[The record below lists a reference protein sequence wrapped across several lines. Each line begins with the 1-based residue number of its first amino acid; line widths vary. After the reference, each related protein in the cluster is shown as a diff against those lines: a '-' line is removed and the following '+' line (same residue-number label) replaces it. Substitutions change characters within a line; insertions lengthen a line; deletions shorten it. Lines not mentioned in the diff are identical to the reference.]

1 MKGVFAP
8 GAKKGKEEA
17 IYVLCG
23 LSLLAIVLVRTVGM
37 KPQRIKEEMLEA
49 STLMNA
55 AIEKIGLCR
64 EAKGL
69 TMDRKADINGTGLI
83 GLEMSAI
90 TTSLGNLGAK
100 RTTTNPDFAGL
111 VVYLL
116 SEAGVRKGDTVAVGA
131 SGSFPALIVATL
143 SAARTMGLR
152 TRLICSLG
160 ASQWGAN
167 DPDFNWLD
175 IEACLLA
182 AGIIN
187 VRPVALSLGGA
198 GDEGRDMS
206 PQGRALL
213 TEEAQKSGTYFLS
226 EPSLGEN
233 VEERLRLFGV
243 TSGREKVKAFVN
255 IGGGYA
261 DMGTDSEIL
270 HVTPGL
276 AVFRRLPP
284 PGKRGVIFE
293 MAARKIPVIHLLYIK
308 GLCERYGLPWDP
320 VPLPRP
326 GQGAVYRRRAVS
338 AFPFLV
344 IAGVYF
350 SLVAATLF
358 LSSRDG
364 HRHDALVGL

>member
-1 MKGVFAP
+1 MRGALAP
-8 GAKKGKEEA
+8 GAKKGRETA
-17 IYVLCG
+17 VYALCG
-23 LSLLAIVLVRTVGM
+23 LSLLAVALVRTVGM
-37 KPQRIKEEMLEA
+37 KPLRIREEMLRA
-49 STLMNA
+49 STLMNT
-55 AIEKIGLCR
+55 AIEEIGLCR
-64 EAKGL
+64 ESKGIAIN
-69 TMDRKADINGTGLI
+69 RKADINGTGLI
-83 GLEMSAI
+83 GLEMSSI
-90 TTSLGNLGAK
+90 TTSLGNLEAK
-100 RTTTNPDFAGL
+100 RTTTNPNFSGL
-111 VVYLL
+111 VAYLL
-116 SEAGVRKGDTVAVGA
+116 NEGGVRKGDIIAVGA

-143 SAARTMGLR
+143 SAARTMGLK

-167 DPDFNWLD
+167 NPDFNWLD
-175 IEACLLA
+175 IEACLVA
-182 AGIIN
+182 AGVLT

-213 TEEAQKSGTYFLS
+213 TEEAQTSGTYFLN
-226 EPSLGEN
+226 EPSLEKN
-233 VEERLRLFGV
+233 VDERLRLFGV
-243 TSGREKVKAFVN
+243 TSGQNKVKAFVN

-276 AVFRRLPP
+276 AAFRRLPP
-284 PGKRGVIFE
+284 PEKRGVIFE
-293 MAARKIPVIHLLYIK
+293 MAARRIPVIHLLYIK

-326 GQGAVYRRRAVS
+326 GQGAIYRRREVS
-338 AFPFLV
+338 ALPFLI

-350 SLVAATLF
+350 SLAAAALV
-358 LSSRDG
+358 LSSRDS